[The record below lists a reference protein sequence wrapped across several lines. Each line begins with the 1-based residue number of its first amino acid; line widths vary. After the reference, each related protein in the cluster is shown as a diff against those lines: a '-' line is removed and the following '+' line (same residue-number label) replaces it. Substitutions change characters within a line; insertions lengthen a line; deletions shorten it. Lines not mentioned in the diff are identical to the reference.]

1 MTSNARLRVDGFL
14 SRRMMSCS
22 SIFAIGRLD
31 GGVSFYVGLTLF
43 VCYGLMEVLFVFA
56 KIALVECLL
65 GGGIISGGLV
75 VGKTTSGRLV
85 PLVACLPLVL
95 SCFGASHLSTVW
107 SLLLGAVIAVRQG
120 CMMNLRV
127 LLPTR
132 MMMHTLKPAATASS
146 CFPMIW
152 KTMVAIAA
160 TSTYR

>member
-56 KIALVECLL
+56 NIVLVECLL
-65 GGGIISGGLV
+65 GGTISGGLVVGKTISGGLV

-95 SCFGASHLSTVW
+95 SCFGALHLSTVW
-107 SLLLGAVIAVRQG
+107 SLLLGAVFAVR
-120 CMMNLRV
+120 
-127 LLPTR
+127 
-132 MMMHTLKPAATASS
+132 
-146 CFPMIW
+146 
-152 KTMVAIAA
+152 
-160 TSTYR
+160 